1 MNHTYNLL
9 KSVIE
14 LFTAVLSQVK
24 VYVVE
29 SLGEDLISV
38 VDYGGSIEKFSPDS
52 VKICRS
58 VLHAESI

>member
-1 MNHTYNLL
+1 MNHTYKLL

-29 SLGEDLISV
+29 SLGENLIIGYRLWRIYRKV
-38 VDYGGSIEKFSPDS
+38 FT
-52 VKICRS
+52 
-58 VLHAESI
+58 